1 MILWIDAQLSPQL
14 APWMSQTFSIQ
25 AQSLVSLGLRDAND
39 LDVFYAARTADA
51 TIMSK
56 DQDFVDLVLM
66 HDAPPQIIW
75 VTCGNT
81 SNAFL
86 RNLLQRVFP
95 QILKLLESGEP
106 LVELP

>member
-1 MILWIDAQLSPQL
+1 
-14 APWMSQTFSIQ
+14 MSQTFSIQ

-106 LVELP
+106 LVELPGKF

>member
-1 MILWIDAQLSPQL
+1 MF
-14 APWMSQTFSIQ
+14 QTFSIQ

-39 LDVFYAARTADA
+39 LDVFYAARTAGA

>member
-1 MILWIDAQLSPQL
+1 MF
-14 APWMSQTFSIQ
+14 QTFSIQ

-39 LDVFYAARTADA
+39 LDVFYAARTAGA

-66 HDAPPQIIW
+66 HDTPPQIIW

-95 QILKLLESGEP
+95 QILQLLESGEP
-106 LVELP
+106 LVELPGKF

>member
-1 MILWIDAQLSPQL
+1 
-14 APWMSQTFSIQ
+14 MSQTFSIQ

>member
-1 MILWIDAQLSPQL
+1 MF
-14 APWMSQTFSIQ
+14 QTFSIQ

-39 LDVFYAARTADA
+39 LDVFHAARTAGA

-66 HDAPPQIIW
+66 HDTPPQIIW

-95 QILKLLESGEP
+95 QILQLLESGEP
-106 LVELP
+106 LVELPG

>member
-1 MILWIDAQLSPQL
+1 MF
-14 APWMSQTFSIQ
+14 QTFSIQ

-39 LDVFYAARTADA
+39 LDVFYAARTAGA

-66 HDAPPQIIW
+66 HDTSPQIIW

-95 QILKLLESGEP
+95 QILQLLESGEP
-106 LVELP
+106 LVELPGKF

>member
-1 MILWIDAQLSPQL
+1 
-14 APWMSQTFSIQ
+14 MSQTFSIQ
-25 AQSLVSLGLRDAND
+25 AQTLVSLGLRDAND

-106 LVELP
+106 LVELPGKF